1 MRQLKVRHVIHVACT
16 AWVWPPYGLFFYH
29 LIEPKYIFSISIRNS
44 NFTCLDS
51 YVRLR
56 SLQHNPITDLSRIV
70 TSGIGNVY
78 EL

>member
-1 MRQLKVRHVIHVACT
+1 MSYMWPVVRGCGHHM
-16 AWVWPPYGLFFYH
+16 GDFFYH
-29 LIEPKYIFSISIRNS
+29 LIEPKYILSISIKNS

-56 SLQHNPITDLSRIV
+56 NLQHNRITDLSRIV
-70 TSGIGNVY
+70 TSGIGEVC

>member
-56 SLQHNPITDLSRIV
+56 NLQHNRITDLSRIV
-70 TSGIGNVY
+70 TSGIGKVC